1 MPACYKYTRNAI
13 RGFLE
18 SSSLP
23 LSLHILIAKPKTL
36 KSHQKKKKQSSSQMG
51 NENNDPVVIQSS
63 IALLQERFRQLQRVK
78 AMREEKELSKVLVES
93 PRQLSPS
100 MQYESAASRLFFHPE
115 LILQP
120 RSPPH
125 ICLPLRPNPQS
136 KQAGFWCELDTPA
149 LMSSSPTKAL
159 SNHGLL
165 DKFDD
170 SATDDDDIDTSL
182 HL

>member
-1 MPACYKYTRNAI
+1 
-13 RGFLE
+13 
-18 SSSLP
+18 
-23 LSLHILIAKPKTL
+23 
-36 KSHQKKKKQSSSQMG
+36 MG
-51 NENNDPVVIQSS
+51 NENNDPIVVQSS

-93 PRQLSPS
+93 PRRLSPS
-100 MQYESAASRLFFHPE
+100 MQYEPAASRLFFHPE

-120 RSPPH
+120 RPPPH
-125 ICLPLRPNPQS
+125 ICLSLRPNPQS
-136 KQAGFWCELDTPA
+136 KLAGGFWCELDTPA
-149 LMSSSPTKAL
+149 LMSSSPTKTL
-159 SNHGLL
+159 SSHGLL

>member
-1 MPACYKYTRNAI
+1 
-13 RGFLE
+13 
-18 SSSLP
+18 
-23 LSLHILIAKPKTL
+23 
-36 KSHQKKKKQSSSQMG
+36 MG
-51 NENNDPVVIQSS
+51 NKNNDPVVIQSS

-100 MQYESAASRLFFHPE
+100 MQYEPAASRLFFHPE

-120 RSPPH
+120 RSVPPH
-125 ICLPLRPNPQS
+125 ICLSLRPNPQS

-149 LMSSSPTKAL
+149 LMSSSPTKTL
-159 SNHGLL
+159 SSHGLL